1 MRTCPKCKK
10 KLVAADGYCAG
21 WCREIVMQPLS
32 VKRGTDSQQRVVRL
46 PRRVSTWLRKWKKN
60 EDAKANAIRRQD
72 FEAAAAYIKMKRS
85 FADLIC
91 SELAKQPN
99 IRS

>member
-1 MRTCPKCKK
+1 MSKT
-10 KLVAADGYCAG
+10 
-21 WCREIVMQPLS
+21 S
-32 VKRGTDSQQRVVRL
+32 KRGKASAENGGSRSQQRVVRL

-60 EDAKANAIRRQD
+60 EDAKVNAIRRQD

-99 IRS
+99 SVLSVTPKDPNQRK

>member
-1 MRTCPKCKK
+1 MAKNKK
-10 KLVAADGYCAG
+10 KASAENGG
-21 WCREIVMQPLS
+21 SR
-32 VKRGTDSQQRVVRL
+32 SQQRVVRL

-60 EDAKANAIRRQD
+60 EDAKVNAIRRQD

-99 IRS
+99 KAINPNPKSTDSRE